1 MKKDV
6 KELTLFFIFSSAA
19 IKVSSSDKICESGT
33 LDFIK
38 LTIRTLMTR
47 LIYDKRHQSER
58 LQESHKQKRN
68 VYTNSI
74 LIIVIFFI

>member
-19 IKVSSSDKICESGT
+19 IKVSSSDKICESRT

-38 LTIRTLMTR
+38 LTTNVPLKLNYCLL
-47 LIYDKRHQSER
+47 LIDY
-58 LQESHKQKRN
+58 
-68 VYTNSI
+68 
-74 LIIVIFFI
+74 